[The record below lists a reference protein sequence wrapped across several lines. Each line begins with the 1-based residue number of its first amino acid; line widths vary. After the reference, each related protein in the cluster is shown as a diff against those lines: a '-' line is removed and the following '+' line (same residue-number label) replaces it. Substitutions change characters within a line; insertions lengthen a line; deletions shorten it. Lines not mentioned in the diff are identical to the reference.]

1 MKLLTRI
8 LVTSGLV
15 LLIAH
20 FMPGVHVAGFTT
32 ALIVAVVLG
41 LLNIF
46 IKPILV
52 ILTLPV
58 TILTLGLF
66 LFVINALIILLC
78 TNIVGGFSVDSFWTA
93 LLFSIVLSL
102 SQSIM
107 NGILGEGK

>member
-1 MKLLTRI
+1 MNLLLRI
-8 LVTSGLV
+8 LITSGLV

-20 FMPGVHVAGFTT
+20 FMPGVHVANFTT

-58 TILTLGLF
+58 TIITLGLF
-66 LFVINALIILLC
+66 LLVINALIILLC
-78 TNIVGGFSVDSFWTA
+78 TKIVGGFSVDTFWTA
-93 LLFSIVLSL
+93 LIFSIILSVL
-102 SQSIM
+102 QSIM
-107 NGILGEGK
+107 NGIFGEGK

>member
-1 MKLLTRI
+1 MNLIIRI

-32 ALIVAVVLG
+32 AIIVAVVLG

-46 IKPILV
+46 IKPIMV

-66 LFVINALIILLC
+66 LLVINALIIILC
-78 TNIVGGFSVDSFWTA
+78 TYIVGGFHVDSFLTA
-93 LLFSIVLSL
+93 LFFSIVLSVL
-102 SQSIM
+102 QSIM
-107 NGILGEGK
+107 YKLIGND

>member
-1 MKLLTRI
+1 MKLLIRI
-8 LVTSGLV
+8 LITSGLV

-20 FMPGVHVAGFTT
+20 FMTSVSVADFTT

-78 TNIVGGFSVDSFWTA
+78 SRLVDGFRVNSFWTA
-93 LLFSIVLSL
+93 LIFSIILSVC
-102 SQSIM
+102 QSIVY
-107 NGILGEGK
+107 NIIGDDK

>member
-20 FMPGVHVAGFTT
+20 FMPGVNVAGFTT

-66 LFVINALIILLC
+66 LLVINALIILLC